1 MSVEELVL
9 QLPRLEKLRLMETLW
24 SDLNRGGDELDS
36 PEWHETALR
45 ETEKRVVS
53 GQEQVLDWED
63 AKRRIRMAR

>member
-36 PEWHETALR
+36 PDWHAAALR
-45 ETEKRVVS
+45 ETEERLLS
-53 GQEQVLDWED
+53 GEERVLDWD
-63 AKRRIRMAR
+63 DTKRRIRR